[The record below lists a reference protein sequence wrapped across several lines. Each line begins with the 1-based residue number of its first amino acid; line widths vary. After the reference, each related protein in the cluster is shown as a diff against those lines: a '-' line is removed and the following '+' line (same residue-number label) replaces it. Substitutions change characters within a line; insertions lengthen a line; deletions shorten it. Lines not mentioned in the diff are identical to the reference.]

1 MKNIP
6 LILLFTFIHYQITT
20 FSEKKTFSKNFYMI
34 QLTICQ
40 IGVKLYST
48 HFLMIDVSWY
58 ELENLSQDTWNK
70 SAHKNNFCFS
80 RKSFINELQFD
91 HN

>member
-20 FSEKKTFSKNFYMI
+20 FSEKKTFSNIFWMI
-34 QLTICQ
+34 QSTICQ

-48 HFLMIDVSWY
+48 HFLMMDVLWY
-58 ELENLSQDTWNK
+58 ELENL
-70 SAHKNNFCFS
+70 
-80 RKSFINELQFD
+80 
-91 HN
+91 